1 MVTSLII
8 FICSLMAIWLSAGRI
23 MDSVEHFSHRM
34 RVSPFAFSFFVL
46 GIFTSAPEFIIG
58 INSLLQKRPDIYV
71 GNLLGASLV
80 LFGLVIPLLAITS
93 GQIKFH
99 YNLSQP
105 QLLLTLLYI
114 ALPAFLA
121 ADQRLM
127 TSDGLLLLVFFPV
140 LWLLIDHNGMVA
152 KKIKTQLNSHSKSSR
167 SLWTNLLISVGILA
181 IASHFL
187 VSQVIHFAEYLSVP
201 AFYISLLV
209 VSVGGN
215 IPELALILK
224 SMNSGNKAVAFG
236 NYLGS
241 AVTNSLI
248 LGVLVTLTA
257 KPISLPTSLGS
268 LLIFITTIIM
278 LFYFFLR
285 SQHKISRIEGLA
297 LVGVYGLFVLSELI
311 NRQ

>member
-1 MVTSLII
+1 MITNLLIFAGALI
-8 FICSLMAIWLSAGRI
+8 TIWLSAGKI
-23 MDSVEHFSHRM
+23 MDAVESFSHRM
-34 RVSPFAFSFFVL
+34 RISPFAFSFFVL

-99 YNLSQP
+99 YNLTQP
-105 QLLLTLLYI
+105 QLLLSLLYI

-127 TSDGLLLLVFFPV
+127 TSDGLLLLVFYPV
-140 LWLLIDHNGMVA
+140 LWLLIDRNGIVA
-152 KKIKTQLNSHSKSSR
+152 QKIKGQLNSHSKSTR
-167 SLWTNLLISVGILA
+167 SLWINLLASVVVLV
-181 IASHFL
+181 IASHLL
-187 VSQVIHFAEYLSVP
+187 VGQVINLAEYFNIP
-201 AFYISLLV
+201 AFYIGLLV

-224 SMNSGNKAVAFG
+224 SMKSGNKAVAFG

-241 AVTNSLI
+241 AVTNSLL

-268 LLIFITTIIM
+268 LLIFVTTIIM

-285 SQHKISRIEGLA
+285 SQHKITRTEGLA
-297 LVGVYGLFVLSELI
+297 IVGVYGLFVLSELI
-311 NRQ
+311 NR

>member
-1 MVTSLII
+1 
-8 FICSLMAIWLSAGRI
+8 
-23 MDSVEHFSHRM
+23 MDAVESFAHRM

-46 GIFTSAPEFIIG
+46 GIFTSAPELIIG
-58 INSLLQKRPDIYV
+58 INSLLQRRPDIYV

-93 GQIKFH
+93 GYIKFQFS
-99 YNLSQP
+99 LSQP

-127 TSDGLLLLVFFPV
+127 TSDGLLLLVFYPV
-140 LWLLIDHNGMVA
+140 LWLLIDHNGLVA
-152 KKIKTQLNSHSKSSR
+152 KKLKNQLNSHSKSSK
-167 SLWTNLLISVGILA
+167 SLWTNLIASVTVLA
-181 IASHFL
+181 IASYFL
-187 VSQVIHFAEYLSVP
+187 VGQVITFAEYLQVP
-201 AFYISLLV
+201 AFYISLFI

-224 SMNSGNKAVAFG
+224 SMSSGNKAVAFG

-248 LGVLVTLTA
+248 LGLLVTLTA

-297 LVGVYGLFVLSELI
+297 ILGVYGLFVLSELI
-311 NRQ
+311 NYQ